1 MSNSPIT
8 QQLLW
13 LDPFRSLSG
22 PEQAQLA
29 AAGLVAQSVA
39 TLDELERLWPHADVL
54 ALRLEG
60 STALLT
66 EVKAMLA
73 AEGSALPIICRVER
87 RDLELAVAAMRDGAV
102 HVIAVDE
109 FSAPIWQMASPQ
121 PRSTPLAA
129 QVLAKVAAP
138 RTVVYVDPAS
148 RHLLALA
155 QRVAKAPV
163 SVLIEGPTGAGKEVL
178 ARVVHESSGRARG
191 PFVALNCAALPDHL
205 IEDML
210 FGHEKGAFTGAVKE
224 HRGLFEQAQG
234 GTIFLDEIAEMP
246 MHLQTKL
253 LRVLQER
260 QLVRLGGERPI
271 ELDVRVLAATNKD
284 LRVAMAQR
292 EFREDLYFRLSTFK
306 LRVPALRD
314 RPGDIL
320 PLVARLLARHAQD
333 GRALQVSTEAQ
344 ASLQAH
350 SWPGNVRE
358 LENVVLRA
366 VVLCVDEV
374 ITPAHLMFDEPAE
387 ITAPPVRGSVT
398 VPGPAA
404 PAETCFSMP
413 PAPSGAQMSGWNS
426 VPAVHS
432 HPVAPGGPIPQGD
445 VMSSSSSFGAGASTF
460 VHANVPQESAS
471 LQQAVQLNEHQL
483 IVAAVQSTLS
493 RLEAARKL
501 GISPRTL
508 RYKIAKLRESGLA
521 LSV

>member
-1 MSNSPIT
+1 MSNPPIT

-13 LDPFRSLSG
+13 LDPFRTLSG

-29 AAGLVAQSVA
+29 AAGMVAQSVA
-39 TLDELERLWPHADVL
+39 TLDELKLFWPHADLV

-60 STALLT
+60 STGLLT
-66 EVKAMLA
+66 EVKALLA
-73 AEGSALPIICRVER
+73 AEGSSLPIICRVER

-102 HVIAVDE
+102 HVIAADE
-109 FSAPIWQMASPQ
+109 FSPSAWQAASPRVTSA
-121 PRSTPLAA
+121 PA
-129 QVLAKVAAP
+129 QLPKASAP

-178 ARVVHESSGRARG
+178 ARVVHESSERARG

-260 QLVRLGGERPI
+260 QLVRLGGERAI
-271 ELDVRVLAATNKD
+271 DLDVRVLAATNKD
-284 LRVAMAQR
+284 LRQAMAQR

-306 LRVPALRD
+306 LRVPPLRE

-333 GRALQVSTEAQ
+333 GRVLAISHEAQ
-344 ASLQAH
+344 AQLQAH
-350 SWPGNVRE
+350 RWPGNVRE
-358 LENVVLRA
+358 LENVMLRA
-366 VVLCVDEV
+366 VVLCSGDV
-374 ITPAHLMFDEPAE
+374 ILPGHLMFDEPAE
-387 ITAPPVRGSVT
+387 MSIQAPVAQAGEPSRT
-398 VPGPAA
+398 DFPAA
-404 PAETCFSMP
+404 GVGASPGVAVPSDSPGFTPASPLSLTL
-413 PAPSGAQMSGWNS
+413 PA
-426 VPAVHS
+426 AVADGS
-432 HPVAPGGPIPQGD
+432 QVG
-445 VMSSSSSFGAGASTF
+445 GAGSLEA
-460 VHANVPQESAS
+460 AS
-471 LQQAVQLNEHQL
+471 LQQAVQINEHQL
-483 IVAAVQSTLS
+483 ILAAIQSTLS
-493 RLEAARKL
+493 RMDAARKL

-508 RYKIAKLRESGLA
+508 RYKIAKLRESGMA
-521 LSV
+521 LNA

>member
-39 TLDELERLWPHADVL
+39 TLDELARLWPHADVL

-60 STALLT
+60 STALLA

-73 AEGSALPIICRVER
+73 AEGSSLPIICRVER
-87 RDLELAVAAMRDGAV
+87 RDLELAVSAMRDGAV
-102 HVIAVDE
+102 HVIAADE
-109 FSAPIWQMASPQ
+109 FSAPAWQMASPQ

-260 QLVRLGGERPI
+260 QLVRLGGERAI

-306 LRVPALRD
+306 LRVPPLRE

-366 VVLCVDEV
+366 VVLCVGEV

-387 ITAPPVRGSVT
+387 LAAPLARAHAVPVA
-398 VPGPAA
+398 PAPYA

-413 PAPSGAQMSGWNS
+413 PAPPGAQMSAWDS
-426 VPAVHS
+426 
-432 HPVAPGGPIPQGD
+432 VAPAAAYSERMAP
-445 VMSSSSSFGAGASTF
+445 AGA
-460 VHANVPQESAS
+460 VPQFDPSAPGHSAAPQEPAS

-483 IVAAVQSTLS
+483 IMSAIQSTLS

-521 LSV
+521 LSA

>member
-1 MSNSPIT
+1 
-8 QQLLW
+8 
-13 LDPFRSLSG
+13 
-22 PEQAQLA
+22 
-29 AAGLVAQSVA
+29 LV
-39 TLDELERLWPHADVL
+39 

-60 STALLT
+60 STALLM
-66 EVKAMLA
+66 EVKALLA
-73 AEGSALPIICRVER
+73 AEGSSLPIICRVER

-109 FSAPIWQMASPQ
+109 FSAPSWQAASPRVASA
-121 PRSTPLAA
+121 PA
-129 QVLAKVAAP
+129 QVPKAAAP

-178 ARVVHESSGRARG
+178 ARVVHESSDRARG

-260 QLVRLGGERPI
+260 QLVRLGGERAI
-271 ELDVRVLAATNKD
+271 DLDVRVLAATNKD
-284 LRVAMAQR
+284 LRQAMAQR

-306 LRVPALRD
+306 LRVPPLRD

-333 GRALQVSTEAQ
+333 GRVLAISQEAQ
-344 ASLQAH
+344 AQLQAH
-350 SWPGNVRE
+350 RWPGNVRE

-366 VVLCVDEV
+366 VVLCPGDV
-374 ITPAHLMFDEPAE
+374 ILPGHLMFDEPAE
-387 ITAPPVRGSVT
+387 LAAPVSAVPSEEPVRTEAVAASVPVSPFMAIPAEGAGLAPASSLT
-398 VPGPAA
+398 LPAA
-404 PAETCFSMP
+404 SAD
-413 PAPSGAQMSGWNS
+413 GAQMG
-426 VPAVHS
+426 
-432 HPVAPGGPIPQGD
+432 
-445 VMSSSSSFGAGASTF
+445 GAGSL
-460 VHANVPQESAS
+460 ESAS
-471 LQQAVQLNEHQL
+471 LQQAVQINEHQL
-483 IVAAVQSTLS
+483 ILAAIQSTLS
-493 RLEAARKL
+493 RMDAARKL

-521 LSV
+521 LNA